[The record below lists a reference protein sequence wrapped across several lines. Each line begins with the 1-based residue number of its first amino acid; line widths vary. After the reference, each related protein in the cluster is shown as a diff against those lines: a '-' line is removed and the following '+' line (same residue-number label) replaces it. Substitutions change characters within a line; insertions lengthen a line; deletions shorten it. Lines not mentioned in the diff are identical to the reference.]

1 VDEARLLVVK
11 DGPKRPSNG
20 DGRRKVAFRRSE
32 GVSGSGAFKE
42 KEGKENEDFGPDT
55 RTCAKG
61 AYTKSIEDADDN

>member
-20 DGRRKVAFRRSE
+20 DGRRKIAFWRSE

-42 KEGKENEDFGPDT
+42 KEGKKNEDIGPDT
-55 RTCAKG
+55 RTCGKSV
-61 AYTKSIEDADDN
+61 YTKGFEGADDN